1 MSARRILVI
10 RLGAF
15 GDVMQTFPAFAAIRA
30 HHSGD
35 HVTLLTTA
43 PFVALAR
50 AAPWFDELWSDGRPS
65 WRDPAGLLRLARRLR
80 EGRFDRVYDLQ
91 TSRRSSLYRLAVGR
105 RAEWSGIARGA
116 SHRHD
121 TPQRTRLLTI
131 PRQQEQ
137 LRIAGITDFPAP
149 ELDWLAADIGGLDLP
164 PAFWLMVPGASARAP
179 EKRWPIAHYAALAR
193 GIPLPAVVVGGPAE
207 QPLAAAVMAAAPGTV
222 DFTGTRSPPPV
233 LAALARR
240 AAFAVGNDTGPMHL
254 VATMGCPSLTL
265 FGPRSDPA
273 LHRPQGVGQGASSA
287 VLASRDLASLS
298 AEEVRTALAAF
309 LPAAAREAAG
319 LPWTGTT
326 PAATG
331 EAG

>member
-1 MSARRILVI
+1 MSPRRILVI

-15 GDVMQTFPAFAAIRA
+15 GDMMQSFPAFAAIRA
-30 HHSGD
+30 HHRGD
-35 HVTLLTTA
+35 HITLLTTA

-50 AAPWFDELWSDGRPS
+50 AAPWFDEVWADGRPP
-65 WRDPAGLLRLARRLR
+65 WRDVGAVLRLARRLR
-80 EGRFDRVYDLQ
+80 AGRFDRVYDLQ

-105 RAEWSGIARGA
+105 RAAWSGIARGA

-121 TPQRTRLLTI
+121 TPQRTSLLTV

-149 ELDWLAADIGGLDLP
+149 ELDWLAADIDGLGLP

-179 EKRWPIAHYAALAR
+179 EKRWPVAHYAALAR
-193 GIPLPAVVVGGPAE
+193 SIPLPALVVGGPAE
-207 QPLAAAVMAAAPGTV
+207 RPLAEAVLAAAPGAL
-222 DFTGTRSPPPV
+222 DFTGDASPPPV

-254 VATMGCPSLTL
+254 IATMGCPTMTL

-273 LHRPQGVGQGASSA
+273 RHRPHGAASA
-287 VLASRDLASLS
+287 VLATRDLAGLGV
-298 AEEVRTALAAF
+298 EEVRVALAAF
-309 LPAAAREAAG
+309 LPTPAREAAG
-319 LPWTGTT
+319 LPWTGTA
-326 PAATG
+326 PRAPG
-331 EAG
+331 ETA